1 VRERPVRRVTRSK
14 LEARH
19 LYDRLGRWYDLFE
32 GRWERQT
39 VGEALMVLAPQSGQH
54 LLEIGPGTGWALVKL
69 AEAVG
74 PTGRL
79 FAVNFSPGV
88 LQVARD
94 RAARA
99 GLEPLPC
106 ALYRHRLKE
115 AATHVRRRISRKH
128 LPGDSRPALS
138 SSPGRLSQ

>member
-1 VRERPVRRVTRSK
+1 MGERSVQRVTRSK
-14 LEARH
+14 LEARWQ
-19 LYDRLGRWYDLFE
+19 YDRLGRWYDLLE
-32 GRWERQT
+32 GRWERRL
-39 VGEALMVLAPQSGQH
+39 VGQAMAVLAPRPGEH
-54 LLEIGPGTGWALVKL
+54 ILEIGPGTGWALVQL